1 MEEAK
6 RFCKERGI
14 RHIICRVDPL
24 KEEGYRHNSPDRCY
38 FCKHG
43 VFTEVKKIAEEKLH
57 MIDRAEQFLIELG
70 FFEER
75 VRMHGNIAR
84 IEVPPADISRLA
96 ADGIREKIYDKLR
109 EIGFMYVTLNMKG
122 YRLGSMNETLQKGGT
137 DI

>member
-1 MEEAK
+1 
-6 RFCKERGI
+6 
-14 RHIICRVDPL
+14 
-24 KEEGYRHNSPDRCY
+24 
-38 FCKHG
+38 
-43 VFTEVKKIAEEKLH
+43 

-75 VRMHGNIAR
+75 VRMHGNIVR
-84 IEVPPADISRLA
+84 IEVPPADISRLT

-109 EIGFMYVTLNMKG
+109 EIGFMYVTLDMKG